1 MSSVAGG
8 GRRGKKRRVL
18 GEPTVVSAEEFAG
31 MELDAKVE
39 FIRALIPLGLR
50 AVEEMLDA
58 EVTQLAGPRYSREG
72 GQPGL
77 ARHGSNRSSVRL
89 AGQRVPLPVPRVR
102 NVVEGKEVPLASL
115 QALRAEPGAVDETL
129 LRRVLYGLSCHNY
142 EATAAA
148 IPGAIGLSASAVS
161 RQFIEASAAKLR
173 ELSERDLSGF
183 DVVALVL
190 DGKTFAQD
198 TMVTALGVTLDGHK
212 VILGVVQASTENAEV
227 LARFLH
233 GLLDRGLKI
242 DQGILVVL
250 DGGKGLR
257 AAVRRALGNKALV
270 HRCQWHKRENV
281 VEHLSKKEQAWWRK
295 RLQRA
300 YERPTYEEAKTALKE
315 IRRDLSERN
324 LSAVG
329 SLDEGL
335 EETLT
340 LHRLGV
346 FPLVGIS
353 LKTTNCLESIFSQV
367 ETRTGRVCHWKN
379 SSQKHRWLAAALLDL
394 EPRLRRVRG
403 YQHLPRLR
411 EAIQREL
418 NKPGEGVHEAEELA
432 GKEVA

>member
-1 MSSVAGG
+1 VA
-8 GRRGKKRRVL
+8 L
-18 GEPTVVSAEEFAG
+18 
-31 MELDAKVE
+31 
-39 FIRALIPLGLR
+39 IRDLIPLGLR
-50 AVEEMLDA
+50 AVEQTLAD
-58 EVTQLAGPRYSREG
+58 EVTQLAGVRYSREG

-89 AGQRVPLPVPRVR
+89 AGQRVAVRVPRVR
-102 NVVEGKEVPLASL
+102 NLAEGTEVPLASL
-115 QALRAEPGAVDETL
+115 QAFRAGPGTVDETL

-142 EATAAA
+142 EAAAEA
-148 IPGAIGLSASAVS
+148 VPGAIGLSASTVS

-183 DVVALVL
+183 DLVALVI

-198 TMVTALGVTLDGHK
+198 TMVTALGVTLDGQK
-212 VILGVVQASTENAEV
+212 VLLGFVQSSTENAEV
-227 LARFLH
+227 LAPFLQ
-233 GLLDRGLKI
+233 GLLDRGLEI

-257 AAVRRALGNKALV
+257 AAVRRAFGKKALV

-281 VEHLSKKEQAWWRK
+281 VDHLSKKEQAWWRK

-300 YERPTYEEAKTALKE
+300 YERPTYEEAKTALRE

-379 SSQKHRWLAAALLDL
+379 SSQKHRWLAAALLDI
-394 EPRLRRVRG
+394 EPRLRRIRG

-418 NKPGEGVHEAEELA
+418 SRPGYEAQEAGDAEEK
-432 GKEVA
+432 GVA